1 MKDVLKQKKWGI
13 RVFENYF
20 SVLFIFP
27 FYKLKGF
34 PFNNDN
40 LFFCNPQLSK
50 KQLILVVVQ
59 PSFITFRKQFQSL
72 FFVTIMILI
81 FYIMKFLY
89 EEGAS
94 QCICH
99 PIFYFIYKAYL
110 NDNWCMF
117 LLLKILKM
125 SYCPV

>member
-1 MKDVLKQKKWGI
+1 MKEVLKQKKRGI
-13 RVFENYF
+13 IVFENYF
-20 SVLFIFP
+20 SVLFIFF
-27 FYKLKGF
+27 FYKLKVF

-40 LFFCNPQLSK
+40 LFFYNPQWSK
-50 KQLILVVVQ
+50 QQLILVVVQ
-59 PSFITFRKQFQSL
+59 PCFIIFRKQFQSL

-89 EEGAS
+89 EEGDS

-99 PIFYFIYKAYL
+99 PIFYFTYKAYL
-110 NDNWCMF
+110 NNNWCTF